1 MEGTSKASGYG
12 VCLRCGKLMPAEA
25 SFCNSC
31 GAYLNADPVVG
42 LQGSVAPALFRS
54 LRMGGPV
61 PGAQF
66 TAEPSVEPPAATAV
80 TGTPAA
86 AMPSPGQGD
95 VQRPPSRAAPMAD
108 HGLRAGHT
116 RPKTDI
122 MAVISLVC
130 AIASFLVP
138 LIPAV
143 AAIALGSTSQERIRE
158 SGGELKGG
166 NLAILG
172 TALGIANIVIVVI
185 VVLLVLMT
193 AL

>member
-1 MEGTSKASGYG
+1 
-12 VCLRCGKLMPAEA
+12 
-25 SFCNSC
+25 
-31 GAYLNADPVVG
+31 
-42 LQGSVAPALFRS
+42 
-54 LRMGGPV
+54 
-61 PGAQF
+61 
-66 TAEPSVEPPAATAV
+66 
-80 TGTPAA
+80 
-86 AMPSPGQGD
+86 
-95 VQRPPSRAAPMAD
+95 MA
-108 HGLRAGHT
+108 
-116 RPKTDI
+116 I
-122 MAVISLVC
+122 ISLVC